1 MAEIF
6 DPHKT
11 CQMNIC
17 WSSFFSLLTVLGAC
31 KNKFNLNISLHM
43 TSVGFQDTQAQYPP
57 SEFLHVLNYCYW
69 FLPWRK
75 LVRSAS
81 DACRFWFLCVSDIHL
96 LNGNQVFSYPLC
108 IFSGDISGDFPFGG
122 EVMFL
127 WMCGLTGAKE
137 SLTWP
142 VGGTLDTSV
151 MLIAPP
157 PMVFVVLHS

>member
-57 SEFLHVLNYCYW
+57 SEFLHVLNYCY
-69 FLPWRK
+69 
-75 LVRSAS
+75 
-81 DACRFWFLCVSDIHL
+81 
-96 LNGNQVFSYPLC
+96 
-108 IFSGDISGDFPFGG
+108 
-122 EVMFL
+122 
-127 WMCGLTGAKE
+127 
-137 SLTWP
+137 
-142 VGGTLDTSV
+142 
-151 MLIAPP
+151 
-157 PMVFVVLHS
+157 